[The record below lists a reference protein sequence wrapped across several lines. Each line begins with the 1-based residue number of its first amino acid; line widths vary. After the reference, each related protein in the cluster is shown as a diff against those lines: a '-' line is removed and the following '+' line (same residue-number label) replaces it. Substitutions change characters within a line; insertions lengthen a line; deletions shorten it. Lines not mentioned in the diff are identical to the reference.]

1 MDLYSS
7 IENSEENKNIKFNE
21 NDITTKEC
29 YIRILIEIQK
39 LRDRFDNLENKIL
52 DIYTVHL
59 RLKKLENLSKNIK
72 NDEDEE
78 IETEE
83 EEDNKNFY
91 LNNKKNHKTTRT
103 SNNSCCCNLF

>member
-29 YIRILIEIQK
+29 YIKILIEIQK
-39 LRDRFDNLENKIL
+39 LRDRFDNLEDKIL
-52 DIYTVHL
+52 DIHTVHL

-72 NDEDEE
+72 NDD
-78 IETEE
+78 E
-83 EEDNKNFY
+83 EEDEDEIGIKEYNKNFY
-91 LNNKKNHKTTRT
+91 LNNKKKHEG
-103 SNNSCCCNLF
+103 NNSCCNLF